1 MCVYLIKYEHLYLV
15 SLIYTADSDS
25 VYMDSLAL
33 SAQETYIEPIF
44 FRFIRGCHGH
54 GHMVVGFTIT
64 YAMSAYHQ

>member
-1 MCVYLIKYEHLYLV
+1 MCVYLIKYEHLYLL
-15 SLIYTADSDS
+15 SLIYTADS

-44 FRFIRGCHGH
+44 FRFIRGRRGH

>member
-1 MCVYLIKYEHLYLV
+1 
-15 SLIYTADSDS
+15 
-25 VYMDSLAL
+25 MDSLAL

-44 FRFIRGCHGH
+44 FRFIRGRRGH